1 MAFALHS
8 QLAAAEKIS
17 VKNITKN
24 SYLQIVERV
33 APTCRPQRHKDV
45 TAHDGTK
52 YPHDA
57 KKTLLCACGQH
68 IATPYTAA

>member
-8 QLAAAEKIS
+8 QLATAEKSASKIS
-17 VKNITKN
+17 QKTRICKSSKELPPNVGRSHTGI
-24 SYLQIVERV
+24 Y
-33 APTCRPQRHKDV
+33 RHN
-45 TAHDGTK
+45 GTK